1 MSDVIDVLP
10 EVDEA
15 DPPAGGLPWSRVIA
29 LVAAFAF
36 LGGAFGYWLHRDHA
50 PARSSVDVGFYKD
63 MTHHHEQAVVMA
75 LIEER
80 NGQDPVALSFADEI
94 IRSQTFELG
103 VMAEQL
109 RAWGYDATPAEQAMT
124 WMGMPTPID
133 DMPGMATTPQI
144 DELRKAKGQAADK
157 LFLELMAEHHQGGV
171 HMATY
176 AYEHART
183 GPVRTWA
190 QRMAY
195 NQAVEINEF
204 RRMVAR
210 QGIPARIEPARITV
224 PHPE

>member
-1 MSDVIDVLP
+1 MSPVIDVLS
-10 EVDEA
+10 EVDQD
-15 DPPAGGLPWSRVIA
+15 DPPAAGLPWRRVIA
-29 LVAAFAF
+29 LVVATAF
-36 LGGAFGYWLHRDHA
+36 LGGAFGYWLNRDD
-50 PARSSVDVGFYKD
+50 PPSRSSVDVGFYKD

-94 IRSQTFELG
+94 IRSQTFEMG

-109 RAWGYDATPAEQAMT
+109 RSWGYDATPAERAMA

-133 DMPGMATTPQI
+133 DMPGMATPTQLQQLK
-144 DELRKAKGQAADK
+144 DARGTDADA
-157 LFLELMAEHHQGGV
+157 LFLELMAEHHRGGV

-176 AYEHART
+176 AYEHA
-183 GPVRTWA
+183 GSSAVRTWA

-204 RRMVAR
+204 RRMAQR
-210 QGIPARIEPARITV
+210 QGIPADIEAARIPV
-224 PHPE
+224 PHPA